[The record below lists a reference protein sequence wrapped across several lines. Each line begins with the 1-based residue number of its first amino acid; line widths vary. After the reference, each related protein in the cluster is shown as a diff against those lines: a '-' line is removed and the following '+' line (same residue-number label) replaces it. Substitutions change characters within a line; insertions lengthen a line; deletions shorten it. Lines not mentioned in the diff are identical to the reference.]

1 MKYQDAGVNLLLKKA
16 ILTIQNLLF
25 LHFLLC
31 SIIFLLFLQSRIQTD
46 SNVFELNG
54 RAAAPSIFYSSKP
67 RFLLGTIYI
76 FEGATLNIYTNT
88 CINFPCFV

>member
-1 MKYQDAGVNLLLKKA
+1 MRYQDAGVNKSESPISA
-16 ILTIQNLLF
+16 FSFVQYN
-25 LHFLLC
+25 
-31 SIIFLLFLQSRIQTD
+31 FLLFLQSRIQTD

-88 CINFPCFV
+88 

>member
-1 MKYQDAGVNLLLKKA
+1 MKYQDAGVNFLLKKT

-25 LHFLLC
+25 LHFLLR

-54 RAAAPSIFYSSKP
+54 RAAAPSFFHSSKP

-76 FEGATLNIYTNT
+76 FEGATLDIHNNT
-88 CINFPCFV
+88 

>member
-1 MKYQDAGVNLLLKKA
+1 MKYKDAGVKFLLKKA

-54 RAAAPSIFYSSKP
+54 RAAAPSIFYSSGP
-67 RFLLGTIYI
+67 RFHLVTIQL
-76 FEGATLNIYTNT
+76 FEEAALKI
-88 CINFPCFV
+88 